1 MTPSVEQV
9 GRNSDIEQE
18 QDLLKTF
25 LVLFGCQ
32 VILSHLLHS
41 SWSTAATSSL
51 GQEIMVMV
59 AKPTVATVPINTDQP
74 ARVFGA
80 KRYLVGFKFTL

>member
-1 MTPSVEQV
+1 MTPSVEHV

-18 QDLLKTF
+18 QDLLRTF
-25 LVLFGCQ
+25 LLGCQ

>member
-1 MTPSVEQV
+1 M
-9 GRNSDIEQE
+9 
-18 QDLLKTF
+18 
-25 LVLFGCQ
+25 
-32 VILSHLLHS
+32 ILSHLLHS

-59 AKPTVATVPINTDQP
+59 AKPTVATVPIKTDQP

-80 KRYLVGFKFTL
+80 KRYLAGFKFTHTLIEELPRTW

>member
-18 QDLLKTF
+18 QDLLRTF
-25 LVLFGCQ
+25 LLGCQ

-59 AKPTVATVPINTDQP
+59 AKPTVATVPIKTDQP